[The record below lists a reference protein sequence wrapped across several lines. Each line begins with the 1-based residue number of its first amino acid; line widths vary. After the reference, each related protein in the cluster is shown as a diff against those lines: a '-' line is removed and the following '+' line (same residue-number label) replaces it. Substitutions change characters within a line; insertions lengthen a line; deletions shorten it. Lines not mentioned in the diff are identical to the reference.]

1 VSVVV
6 PLAVRLGRAGGGRS
20 LTTTALAVLAFAV
33 TSAFGLSVLAGLRGF
48 VRRDAEPTSSLMA
61 ELAPTYVIL
70 AWTAVVLLLV
80 PLLALGGA
88 AARLGV
94 ARRDARLATLRLL
107 GATPREV
114 VALTVVETA
123 WQGLLG
129 AALGIL
135 GYAALLP
142 VWTSIPFQG
151 ERFTAAELWVGVP
164 TLLGALVAVPALA
177 ALSGAVS
184 LRRVVVSP
192 LGVARRQTPPRLRAV
207 RLVAAVV
214 ALVAFAAVALGGD
227 AFGTAVVVVLVG
239 VLAGVLGAL
248 NLLGPWTIGV
258 LGRVLARRA
267 RTPAQLLAARRLL
280 DDPRAAWRVVG
291 GLGLAGFVAGV
302 LSVVPVLA
310 SGDSEGDPA
319 GAVLAQDLTTGALLT
334 LAITFGVAAASAG
347 IMQAAGVLDR
357 RREYALQRLA
367 GVPVELFDAV
377 RRREV
382 LAPLVLVAGTSTVA
396 AWLVLLPL
404 FGMSVIVAP
413 QGIVLLVAC
422 LVVGGLLVLAAT
434 ELSRPLLRSV
444 LAETVVRAD

>member
-1 VSVVV
+1 
-6 PLAVRLGRAGGGRS
+6 
-20 LTTTALAVLAFAV
+20 
-33 TSAFGLSVLAGLRGF
+33 
-48 VRRDAEPTSSLMA
+48 
-61 ELAPTYVIL
+61 
-70 AWTAVVLLLV
+70 
-80 PLLALGGA
+80 
-88 AARLGV
+88 
-94 ARRDARLATLRLL
+94 
-107 GATPREV
+107 
-114 VALTVVETA
+114 
-123 WQGLLG
+123 
-129 AALGIL
+129 
-135 GYAALLP
+135 
-142 VWTSIPFQG
+142 
-151 ERFTAAELWVGVP
+151 
-164 TLLGALVAVPALA
+164 
-177 ALSGAVS
+177 
-184 LRRVVVSP
+184 
-192 LGVARRQTPPRLRAV
+192 
-207 RLVAAVV
+207 
-214 ALVAFAAVALGGD
+214 
-227 AFGTAVVVVLVG
+227 

-319 GAVLAQDLTTGALLT
+319 GAVLAQDLTTGAVLT